1 MFIDVGKIFPA
12 LRALTFN
19 VGHHNV
25 IQVQG
30 GGHGDGVGIGHAAE
44 DDLIALLHYLH
55 QLLAFLRIHVEN
67 IWNTKNVFKKCW

>member
-12 LRALTFN
+12 LRALTFY

-30 GGHGDGVGIGHAAE
+30 GGHGGGIRVGHVPE
-44 DDLIALLHYLH
+44 DDLIALFHYLH
-55 QLLAFLRIHVEN
+55 QLLAFLGVHVEN
-67 IWNTKNVFKKCW
+67 I